1 MRKSRIY
8 AGKKAVAAMMA
19 AVLLICA
26 FPMPAFADNN
36 KINELE
42 DEIKRKKEEREQT
55 KGEINERK
63 DELEDLQE
71 TTEGLKG
78 ELNNLN
84 ANLTEV
90 SNNLEELEK
99 QIEDKNAEI
108 EQTNQE
114 LDEARQTEQT
124 QYAAMKKRVQFMYE
138 KQDYVMLEMLFGSAS
153 FSDFLNRNN
162 YFEQLSAYDR
172 KQLEAFK
179 ATRQEIEQKE
189 AQLEK
194 EKKDLDELKVDVEA
208 EQSRFSG
215 LVAGQDA
222 DLEACQRIVEGTQQI
237 SNYQSEMSNTEA
249 EMLAYEKQ
257 LEEQNNDIAKLQ
269 AELAEE
275 RRLSQLAAQSAWRD
289 ISEVTFA
296 DGDRYLLAN
305 LIYCEAGNQPYEGQ
319 VAVGAVVINR
329 VLSSVF
335 PDTVVGV
342 IYQNKQFSP
351 VASGRLALALAEDHA
366 TAGGHRAAD
375 EAMAGATT
383 VGNCLFF
390 RTPIDGLTGTQ
401 IGGHIFY

>member
-153 FSDFLNRNN
+153 FSDLLNRNN

-172 KQLEAFK
+172 KQLDAFK

-194 EKKDLDELKVDVEA
+194 EKKDLDELKVNVQA
-208 EQSRFSG
+208 EQSRFAG
-215 LVAGQDA
+215 LVSQTKG
-222 DLEACQRIVEGTQQI
+222 QI

-289 ISEVTFA
+289 ISEVSFA

-366 TAGGHRAAD
+366 TAACYRAAD

-390 RTPIDGLTGTQ
+390 RTPIEGLTGTQ

>member
-90 SNNLEELEK
+90 SNNLEELKK

-114 LDEARQTEQT
+114 LDEARRTEQT

-208 EQSRFSG
+208 EQSRFAG
-215 LVAGQDA
+215 LVSQTKG
-222 DLEACQRIVEGTQQI
+222 QI

-366 TAGGHRAAD
+366 TAACYRAAD

>member
-108 EQTNQE
+108 KQTNQE

-208 EQSRFSG
+208 EQSRFAG
-215 LVAGQDA
+215 LVSQTKG
-222 DLEACQRIVEGTQQI
+222 QI

-289 ISEVTFA
+289 ISEVSFA

-366 TAGGHRAAD
+366 TAACYRAAD

>member
-208 EQSRFSG
+208 EQSRFAG
-215 LVAGQDA
+215 LVSQTKG
-222 DLEACQRIVEGTQQI
+222 QI
-237 SNYQSEMSNTEA
+237 SKYQSEMSNTEA

-366 TAGGHRAAD
+366 TAACYRAAD

>member
-114 LDEARQTEQT
+114 LDEAIQTEQT
-124 QYAAMKKRVQFMYE
+124 HYAAMKKRVQFMYE

-208 EQSRFSG
+208 EQSRFAG
-215 LVAGQDA
+215 LVSQTKG
-222 DLEACQRIVEGTQQI
+222 QI

-366 TAGGHRAAD
+366 TAACYRAAD